1 MRILDKYFLREF
13 LRPLAYCTGAFLLCW
28 FVYDLLDH
36 FSDFFEWSNFMKIPE
51 YYLIIL
57 PSWLVQIMPITLLL
71 ALLYTLAD
79 LSKSGELIAMRATG
93 MDLYRLMIP
102 IFVLAGVI
110 TVVMLVLN
118 VTWAP
123 IAQKK
128 ANELML
134 SLKKNSKSAKGNS
147 FNVFYKSL
155 QANRSWY
162 IEQFDFDANEATNID
177 MVESDNEGRDL
188 KKYIAARGT
197 FGNGHWKFYDVLI
210 YNMQKKESDPGATHR
225 VAHLELPDC
234 KDNPEKFQMKH
245 QKPARMSSR
254 DISVSLH
261 LDKGMPRQ
269 RRAQYL
275 TELYYRFA
283 FPFSNLVVLL
293 IGLPFGITP
302 HRRSAFLA
310 ISNAL
315 LIFFAYQVTTQI
327 CLVLGNND
335 QIPAMVAGW
344 FPNVAFGALGV
355 YLIRNVR

>member
-1 MRILDKYFLREF
+1 
-13 LRPLAYCTGAFLLCW
+13 
-28 FVYDLLDH
+28 
-36 FSDFFEWSNFMKIPE
+36 
-51 YYLIIL
+51 
-57 PSWLVQIMPITLLL
+57 
-71 ALLYTLAD
+71 
-79 LSKSGELIAMRATG
+79 
-93 MDLYRLMIP
+93 
-102 IFVLAGVI
+102 
-110 TVVMLVLN
+110 MLVLN

-134 SLKKNSKSAKGNS
+134 SLKKNTKVAKGSS
-147 FNVFYKSL
+147 FNIFYKSM

-162 IEQFDFDANEATNID
+162 IERFDFDTNEAENVD

-197 FGNGHWKFYDVLI
+197 FADGHWKLHDVLI
-210 YNMQKKESDPGATHR
+210 YEMQLKESDPGSTRRAAM
-225 VAHLELPDC
+225 VDLPDC
-234 KDNPEKFQMKH
+234 KDSPEKFQMKL

-275 TELYYRFA
+275 TELYHRFA
-283 FPFSNLVVLL
+283 FPFSNIVVLL
-293 IGLPFGITP
+293 IGIPFGVTP

-315 LIFFAYQVTTQI
+315 LIFFAFQVTTQI

-335 QIPAMVAGW
+335 QIPAIVAGW
-344 FPNVAFGALGV
+344 FPNIAFGALGV
-355 YLIRNVR
+355 YLIRQIR